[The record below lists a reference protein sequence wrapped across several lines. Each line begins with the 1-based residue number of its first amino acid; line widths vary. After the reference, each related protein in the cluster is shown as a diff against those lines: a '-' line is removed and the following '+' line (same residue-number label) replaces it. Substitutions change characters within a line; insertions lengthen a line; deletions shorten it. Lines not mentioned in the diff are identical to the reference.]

1 MGLLGTCLVLSE
13 PLHAAESATMIE
25 IRFEEKEP
33 NQPIYLNRIL
43 IFEER
48 LRMDYGR
55 DEEDF
60 ILYDRRENISWHV
73 QRGTRR
79 LVGIVASPVRLSW
92 PKSWSLVQERLASG
106 PNTLTTVRVNGR
118 VCVEFKSAPMLKKE
132 ARLLEDFRRSLAGNQ
147 AATWASTPETM
158 REPCVL
164 ALDIQEAGIEFSQG
178 LPLAVRYWD
187 GRSRVY
193 QNHLSREAK
202 PELFELPANY
212 SRIMIGKAQ
221 PGPAAKPT
229 GKQPSASQR
238 K

>member
-1 MGLLGTCLVLSE
+1 MT
-13 PLHAAESATMIE
+13 E

-33 NQPIYLNRIL
+33 DQPVYLNRIL

-60 ILYDRRENISWHV
+60 ILYDRRENITWHV
-73 QRGTRR
+73 QRGSRR
-79 LVGIVASPVRLSW
+79 QMGIVASPVKLSW
-92 PKSWSLVQERLASG
+92 PKSWLLARERLASG
-106 PNTLTTVRVNGR
+106 TNILTTVRVNGR
-118 VCVEFKSAPMLKKE
+118 MCVEFKSAPMLKKE
-132 ARLLEDFRRSLAGNQ
+132 ARLLGDFRRSLAGNQ
-147 AATWASTPETM
+147 AATWASTPEAM

-164 ALDIQEAGIEFSQG
+164 AVDIQEAGIEFSQG

-193 QNHLSREAK
+193 QSHLSREAK

-221 PGPAAKPT
+221 SEPDAKPT

>member
-1 MGLLGTCLVLSE
+1 MT
-13 PLHAAESATMIE
+13 E
-25 IRFEEKEP
+25 IRFEENEP
-33 NQPIYLNRIL
+33 NQPVFLNRIL

-60 ILYDRRENISWHV
+60 ILYDRRENITWHI
-73 QRGTRR
+73 QRGSRR
-79 LVGIVASPVRLSW
+79 LVGIVAAPARISW
-92 PKSWSLVQERLASG
+92 PKSWLLARESLASG
-106 PNTLTTVRVNGR
+106 PNILTTVRVNGR
-118 VCVEFKSAPMLKKE
+118 VCVEFKSAPLLKKE
-132 ARLLEDFRRSLAGNQ
+132 ARLLGDFRRSLAGNQ

-164 ALDIQEAGIEFSQG
+164 AVDIQEAGIEFSQG

-193 QNHLSREAK
+193 QSHLSLEAK

-212 SRIMIGKAQ
+212 SRIMIGKTQ
-221 PGPAAKPT
+221 PGPAAKPRSR
-229 GKQPSASQR
+229 QPSASQR